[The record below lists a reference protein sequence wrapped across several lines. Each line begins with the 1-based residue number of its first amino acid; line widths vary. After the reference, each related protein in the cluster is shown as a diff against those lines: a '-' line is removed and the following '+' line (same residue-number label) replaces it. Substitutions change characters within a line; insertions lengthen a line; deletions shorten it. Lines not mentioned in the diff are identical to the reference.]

1 MDKLEICTCVEGMP
15 PCSYHDPER
24 DPERWGAAKAGI
36 EAFWARYFTEKEKPA
51 KAAAKVVTVL
61 LTLCLVC
68 WPVIE
73 ASHLGTQPCGGP
85 REAVS

>member
-24 DPERWGAAKAGI
+24 EAERRDAAKAGI
-36 EAFWARYFTEKEKPA
+36 EAFWARYFTEKEKAA

-61 LTLCLVC
+61 LALCLGG
-68 WPVIE
+68 WHVIA
-73 ASHLGTQPCGGP
+73 ASQLGRLACGGP
-85 REAVS
+85 RKAVA